1 MKIRIDDEE
10 LNVVIVRKKV
20 KNIYFRF
27 NDNNELVVSAPLRV
41 SDKYILELI
50 KENYNSIK
58 KMYGKVSKRKE
69 NDTKFSYL
77 GNSYVVIY
85 DESIK
90 SYVIE
95 GEYITF
101 KNEREKD
108 KFLASECKKV
118 FRERINYLKPYI
130 SYVPEFK
137 LRIRKMKTR
146 WGVCNRK
153 DNIITL
159 NSELIKKDVS
169 LIDYVIIHEMC
180 HFKEGN
186 HSKRFWDEVSKYYPN
201 YKVARK
207 RLRSE

>member
-41 SDKYILELI
+41 SDKYITELI

-58 KMYGKVSKRKE
+58 RMYGKVSKRKE

-77 GNSYVVIY
+77 GNNYVVIY

-101 KNEREKD
+101 RNEKEKD
-108 KFLASECKKV
+108 KFLNSECKRV
-118 FRERINYLKPYI
+118 FRERINYIKPYV

-186 HSKRFWDEVSKYYPN
+186 HSKRFWEEVSRYYPN

>member
-27 NDNNELVVSAPLRV
+27 NDNNELVVSAPLRI

-58 KMYGKVSKRKE
+58 RMYSKVNKRKE

-77 GNSYVVIY
+77 GNNYVVIY

-90 SYVIE
+90 SCVIE

-101 KNEREKD
+101 RNEKEKD
-108 KFLASECKKV
+108 KFLNNECKRV
-118 FRERINYLKPYI
+118 FSERINYIKPYI

-186 HSKRFWDEVSKYYPN
+186 HSKRFWEEVSRYYPN

>member
-1 MKIRIDDEE
+1 MKIKIDDEE

-41 SDKYILELI
+41 NDKYITELI

-58 KMYGKVSKRKE
+58 RMYSKVNKRKE

-101 KNEREKD
+101 RNEKEKD
-108 KFLASECKKV
+108 KFLASECKRV
-118 FRERINYLKPYI
+118 FSERINYIKPYI

-186 HSKRFWDEVSKYYPN
+186 HSKRFWEEVSRYYPN

>member
-1 MKIRIDDEE
+1 MNIKIDDTQ
-10 LNVVIVRKKV
+10 LNIIVIRKKN

-27 NDNNELVVSAPLRV
+27 NENNDLVVTGPLNMT
-41 SDKYILELI
+41 DNYLIELL
-50 KENYNSIK
+50 KKNYNSLK
-58 KMYGKVSKRKE
+58 KMYQKVNKQKE
-69 NDTKFSYL
+69 NNAFFSYL
-77 GNSYVVIY
+77 GHNYIVIY
-85 DESIK
+85 DPNIPSPL
-90 SYVIE
+90 IE

-101 KNEREKD
+101 KNAQAKD
-108 KFLASECKKV
+108 KFLLNECKKV
-118 FRERINYLKPYI
+118 FESRIALIKPHI
-130 SYVPEFK
+130 NYVPEFK

-186 HSKRFWDEVSKYYPN
+186 HSSRFWAEVSKYYPD
-201 YKVARK
+201 YKSARK

>member
-1 MKIRIDDEE
+1 MKIKIDDEE
-10 LNVVIVRKKV
+10 LNIIVVKKRI

-27 NDNNELVVSAPLRV
+27 DENNNLVVSAPSSV
-41 SDKYILELI
+41 NDKYIIDLI
-50 KENYNSIK
+50 KKNYDSIK
-58 KMYGKVSKRKE
+58 RMYSKVNKRKE
-69 NDTKFSYL
+69 NDSKFSYL
-77 GNSYVVIY
+77 GINYVVIY
-85 DESIK
+85 NANVKTPI
-90 SYVIE
+90 IE

-101 KNEREKD
+101 KNEKAKD
-108 KFLASECKKV
+108 KFLDSECKRV
-118 FRERINYLKPYI
+118 FSERINYLKPYI

-159 NSELIKKDVS
+159 NSELIKKDVN

-186 HSKRFWDEVSKYYPN
+186 HSSRFWNEVSKYYPN
-201 YKVARK
+201 YKLARK